1 MDTPPSP
8 PATPDLVCFS
18 HLRWDFVY
26 QRPQHLMSRFAR
38 TRRVSFLEEP
48 VFESTAHPHLR
59 VTPTPSGV
67 TVVVPV
73 LAEGTPAREAIAMQR
88 ELFGSYISEHCGAA
102 PTFWLQTPMALPLA
116 PAELADVVIYD
127 CMDELSAFHGASPSL
142 LFNEKQL
149 LARADLVFTGGRA
162 LYEAK
167 RTRHPDVH
175 CFPSGID
182 RAHFATARA
191 HRHED
196 GCLTEFRDMPPGT
209 RVGFAG
215 VIDERLDIDLLAAV
229 ADARPGC
236 QFVMIGPV
244 VKIDPGSL
252 PQRANIHYLGMRGY
266 DDLPAYMGEWDVAMM
281 PFARNAATR
290 FISPTKTPEYLS
302 AGVPVVS
309 TSILD
314 VVRTYGTSGLV
325 AIADEPAG
333 FAAAIDA
340 AVHKR
345 SDPDRLRA
353 VDAALAQSTWESV
366 WEGMAALERAR
377 RTTGR
382 VAAPVPAS
390 IPAGSRARA
399 Q

>member
-1 MDTPPSP
+1 
-8 PATPDLVCFS
+8 
-18 HLRWDFVY
+18 
-26 QRPQHLMSRFAR
+26 
-38 TRRVSFLEEP
+38 
-48 VFESTAHPHLR
+48 
-59 VTPTPSGV
+59 
-67 TVVVPV
+67 
-73 LAEGTPAREAIAMQR
+73 
-88 ELFGSYISEHCGAA
+88 
-102 PTFWLQTPMALPLA
+102 
-116 PAELADVVIYD
+116 
-127 CMDELSAFHGASPSL
+127 
-142 LFNEKQL
+142 
-149 LARADLVFTGGRA
+149 
-162 LYEAK
+162 
-167 RTRHPDVH
+167 
-175 CFPSGID
+175 
-182 RAHFATARA
+182 
-191 HRHED
+191 
-196 GCLTEFRDMPPGT
+196 
-209 RVGFAG
+209 
-215 VIDERLDIDLLAAV
+215 
-229 ADARPGC
+229 
-236 QFVMIGPV
+236 
-244 VKIDPGSL
+244 VKIDAGSL

>member
-8 PATPDLVCFS
+8 SATSDLVCFS

-38 TRRVSFLEEP
+38 VRRVSFLEEP
-48 VFESTAHPHLR
+48 IFESTAHPHLR
-59 VTPTPSGV
+59 VSSTASGV

-73 LAEGTPAREAIAMQR
+73 LPDGTPAREAIAVQR
-88 ELFGSYISEHCGAA
+88 QLFGSYISERCGAA

-116 PAELADVVIYD
+116 PAELAGVVIYD

-182 RAHFATARA
+182 TAHFATARD
-191 HRHED
+191 HRHAD
-196 GCLTEFRDMPPGT
+196 GCLTEFRDMPLGM

-215 VIDERLDIDLLAAV
+215 VIDERLDVDLLAAV
-229 ADARPGC
+229 ADARPDS
-236 QFVMIGPV
+236 QFVLIGPV
-244 VKIDPGSL
+244 VKIDPRSL
-252 PQRANIHYLGMRGY
+252 PARANIHYLGMRAY
-266 DDLPAYMGEWDVAMM
+266 EELPAYMAEWDVAMM

-290 FISPTKTPEYLS
+290 FISPTKTPEYLA
-302 AGVPVVS
+302 AGLPVVS

-314 VVRTYGTSGLV
+314 VVRTYGSSGLV
-325 AIADEPAG
+325 AIADEPAA

-340 AVHKR
+340 TVLGR
-345 SDPDRLRA
+345 NDPDRLRA
-353 VDAALAQSTWESV
+353 VDAALAHATWESV
-366 WEGMAALERAR
+366 WARMAALERAR
-377 RTTGR
+377 RAAGHAAAS
-382 VAAPVPAS
+382 VPAPVPV
-390 IPAGSRARA
+390 GTARA